1 MAGSTVIK
9 TSDGK
14 HAVRFTGPDARR
26 RTLRVGAYQQTAE
39 SIARRIDGLLDRR
52 LTGDPMKK
60 DLAEWVETLSAPWR
74 TKLTKW
80 GLLDPTSSAAAVPIE
95 QHVEDF
101 ERHLIADPKRATR
114 APGVARRVRVIA
126 AKAGLVRLS
135 EITPAAVELALAALK
150 EDGLASNTLL
160 SHRQAIIAF
169 CKWAARERRIPAFP
183 LAGLQTISAAAE
195 RERKAL
201 DFDEQRWLLAATA
214 AGPSIVHRATD
225 GTETVSTGEERALA
239 YELVLGTGLRNKEV
253 HALRAGWFSLTATQ
267 PTLRLPA
274 RSEKARR
281 GYTFTIQPHLAKR
294 LRAQLANKSPA
305 APAFALPRRDFMAI
319 AIRRDLAAARSA
331 WIDAA
336 GQDHEERQR
345 REKSLFLC
353 EKDAEGAVFDFHSL
367 RVSFVTNLARAG
379 VSLFHASKL
388 ARHTDPKLTARI
400 YAKLGI
406 VDQAEAVSK
415 LPDLTLSPE
424 PMRAKATGTDAPRA
438 TPALQRAPA
447 KGLQLSATGADDPDS
462 TPPEPLVFSGVA
474 ASCPQMSASGNSH
487 LRDLNPGPM
496 LYESIALPLS

>member
-336 GQDHEERQR
+336 GAGSRRASATGEVTLPLREGRRRRRVRLPLSPRFIRDQPRPRRCVTVPRIEAGQAHRPQTHGSHLRQAGHR
-345 REKSLFLC
+345 R
-353 EKDAEGAVFDFHSL
+353 
-367 RVSFVTNLARAG
+367 
-379 VSLFHASKL
+379 
-388 ARHTDPKLTARI
+388 
-400 YAKLGI
+400 
-406 VDQAEAVSK
+406 QAEAVSK

-474 ASCPQMSASGNSH
+474 ASCPQMSASGNST